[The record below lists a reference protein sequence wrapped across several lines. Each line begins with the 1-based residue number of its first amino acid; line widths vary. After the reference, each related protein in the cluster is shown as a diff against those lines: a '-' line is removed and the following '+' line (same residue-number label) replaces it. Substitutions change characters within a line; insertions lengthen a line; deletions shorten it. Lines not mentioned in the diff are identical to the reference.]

1 MAIDIIRTIGTIII
15 TLIIAVLGFCAFMMA
30 NALTDEYRAWEPEST
45 DDDEENSETETQQN
59 AEK

>member
-15 TLIIAVLGFCAFMMA
+15 TLTIGVLGFCAFMMA
-30 NALTDEYRAWEPEST
+30 NALTDEYRGWEPET
-45 DDDEENSETETQQN
+45 NDDDEENSETETQQN